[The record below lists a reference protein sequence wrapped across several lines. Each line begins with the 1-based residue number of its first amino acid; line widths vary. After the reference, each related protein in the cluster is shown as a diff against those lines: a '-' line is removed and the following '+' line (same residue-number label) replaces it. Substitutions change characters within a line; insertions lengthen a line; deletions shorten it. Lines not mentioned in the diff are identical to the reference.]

1 MKTDNL
7 KIFLRSK
14 SQHLTRYVPKP
25 NLNPKPRY
33 DDIFMA
39 LCDRKVFFKFTVADQ
54 RKRKKK
60 GRLNIEKRI
69 FTDLEK

>member
-7 KIFLRSK
+7 KKFLRSK
-14 SQHLTRYVPKP
+14 SQHLTQYVPKP
-25 NLNPKPRY
+25 NLYLKPRY
-33 DDIFMA
+33 EYIYMA
-39 LCDRKVFFKFTVADQ
+39 LCDRKVFFKFIVADQ

>member
-1 MKTDNL
+1 MTKLD
-7 KIFLRSK
+7 
-14 SQHLTRYVPKP
+14 KP
-25 NLNPKPRY
+25 NLYLKPRY
-33 DDIFMA
+33 EYIYMA
-39 LCDRKVFFKFTVADQ
+39 LCDRKVFFKFIVADQ

>member
-1 MKTDNL
+1 MYPSLTYIANL
-7 KIFLRSK
+7 DMMTFTWHCVDL
-14 SQHLTRYVPKP
+14 
-25 NLNPKPRY
+25 
-33 DDIFMA
+33 A

-54 RKRKKK
+54 RKMKKK

>member
-1 MKTDNL
+1 MYPSLTYIANL
-7 KIFLRSK
+7 DMMTFTWHCVDL
-14 SQHLTRYVPKP
+14 
-25 NLNPKPRY
+25 
-33 DDIFMA
+33 A

-54 RKRKKK
+54 RKK